1 MDFLRD
7 ELGLQD
13 MQACWQAA
21 QRHTHLLQ
29 AFAACM
35 ALTALFMY
43 LLFRSASSS
52 KLLQALRAPHT
63 PSCAGIGNIC
73 TLPHVGQTML
83 QARLAVGA

>member
-21 QRHTHLLQ
+21 QRHTRLLQ

-43 LLFRSASSS
+43 LLFRSASFYWFITCFENTS
-52 KLLQALRAPHT
+52 ALHT
-63 PSCAGIGNIC
+63 LASAGIVHC
-73 TLPHVGQTML
+73 CML
-83 QARLAVGA
+83 ARQACCRQGSP

>member
-21 QRHTHLLQ
+21 QRGTHLLQ

-35 ALTALFMY
+35 VLTALFMY
-43 LLFRSASSS
+43 LLCR
-52 KLLQALRAPHT
+52 
-63 PSCAGIGNIC
+63 
-73 TLPHVGQTML
+73 
-83 QARLAVGA
+83 

>member
-43 LLFRSASSS
+43 LLFRLASNHWCFTCFENTSVLHTLALAEFVHCCMLARHAVCTQV
-52 KLLQALRAPHT
+52 LL
-63 PSCAGIGNIC
+63 
-73 TLPHVGQTML
+73 
-83 QARLAVGA
+83 